1 MKREIRLLHKRVWT
15 VVERV
20 IKVNLSEQFPV
31 VAFFADAD
39 CAIVLTMALK
49 LDYLQQISYIQTGL
63 FLFVTVLALVIAECQ
78 A

>member
-31 VAFFADAD
+31 VAFFVDAD

-49 LDYLQQISYIQTGL
+49 LD
-63 FLFVTVLALVIAECQ
+63 
-78 A
+78 